1 MLAGVGLSDAMFDI
15 MAWIKSLKC
24 LGNFDYGS
32 LAAPENAGIL
42 FRVKSWLRGP
52 SRVAIS

>member
-15 MAWIKSLKC
+15 MAWIRSLKC